1 MLHDLA
7 SLATSAA
14 APGQGTEG
22 ALSAHGSSALTIGS
36 DLLQRAHAAGLVDV
50 DATAVVQFAFFLLLA
65 LVLPKLIFGPL
76 LERFEQREARTEG
89 ARAEARRMRREADD
103 QVAAFDRAMN
113 DEKQRAMA
121 ERQAARMQAQRE
133 AAEMIA
139 KVRRETHAR
148 ITVGIEALR
157 TQAAK
162 AKVEL
167 DQDARQIASQIVRKL
182 LEGRS

>member
-7 SLATSAA
+7 SLVTNAA
-14 APGQGTEG
+14 VPGLDTAG
-22 ALSAHGSSALTIGS
+22 AVIAHGSSALAIG
-36 DLLQRAHAAGLVDV
+36 DGLLQRAYAAGLVDV

-89 ARAEARRMRREADD
+89 ARAGARRMRREADN
-103 QVAAFDRAMN
+103 QVAAFDRAMS

-133 AAEMIA
+133 AAETIA

-148 ITVGIEALR
+148 IAVGIEALR
-157 TQAAK
+157 AQAAK
-162 AKVEL
+162 AKVDL
-167 DQDARQIASQIVRKL
+167 DQEARQIASQIVRKL
-182 LEGRS
+182 IEGRS